1 MVALKKP
8 WPALLHLF
16 LQSLAGALGPS
27 EACSMQRKM
36 KKQSHSPTA
45 LLLCCEHLLCNGC
58 SKCQFLSWAGFVVFF
73 QRWLPSLGISCLRF
87 LLQMTTSNFPYLVT
101 HKKKLNIKPSCS
113 CSTFQSSCKLGQ
125 PLFQILEVVMDSS
138 RATFSHSA
146 LSANVMAL
154 FLWCLYRRL
163 YRE

>member
-1 MVALKKP
+1 MVTLKKKP
-8 WPALLHLF
+8 WPALLYFF
-16 LQSLAGALGPS
+16 LQSLTGALGPS
-27 EACSMQRKM
+27 EACSLQRKM
-36 KKQSHSPTA
+36 NKQSHSPTA
-45 LLLCCEHLLCNGC
+45 LLLRCEHLLCNGC
-58 SKCQFLSWAGFVVFF
+58 SKCQFFSWAGFVVFF

-101 HKKKLNIKPSCS
+101 HKKKLNIIPS
-113 CSTFQSSCKLGQ
+113 CSTFRSSCKLRQ

-138 RATFSHSA
+138 RATFPHSA

-154 FLWCLYRRL
+154 VLWCLYRRL